1 MNETDIN
8 TVVCPEEYDFVRPHK
23 KGNTFVTGYC
33 RQSPREKKKQLA
45 REGISAIPFGWD
57 AIVAYD
63 YARYGRKELKEKK
76 DE

>member
-33 RQSPREKKKQLA
+33 RQSPRSFLPYYFLL
-45 REGISAIPFGWD
+45 ISSSTFAFALPTL
-57 AIVAYD
+57 VAVPS
-63 YARYGRKELKEKK
+63 ATL
-76 DE
+76 